1 MKNPT
6 MQLRT
11 WSEPDSPARCPLG
24 RHCHL
29 PDGPNACSGDP
40 SADVQFMQA
49 RRQGV
54 YLAACI
60 VDEVAALQVGTA
72 QAAVD
77 EIRRRISKLVRQEFD
92 IDVAGGHRD

>member
-1 MKNPT
+1 VKNPT

-11 WSEPDSPARCPLG
+11 WSETDTTATCPPG
-24 RHCHL
+24 RHRHVSEA
-29 PDGPNACSGDP
+29 PDACSGDP

-60 VDEVAALQVGTA
+60 VDEVAALQVGSA

-92 IDVAGGHRD
+92 NVAGGHRD